1 MHEESVMLIVNQ
13 MGGGG
18 RLQTGSQ
25 GLGEEHVGR
34 HWW

>member
-13 MGGGG
+13 IGGG
-18 RLQTGSQ
+18 RVQTGTQ